1 MPILAKHRCTS
12 SLRDVTIQ
20 NRAISVIIA
29 KGLDVNIDCQTAQE
43 LIPAFLLDDLPAD
56 EQAALRDHLRACAAC
71 RAEADSLR
79 VGTDLLGLA
88 APDAGAP
95 APRVKQRVL
104 GSIQETAKPRATS
117 QPQPRR
123 VITWRWAAVF
133 ASAAMVLLLIVGLG
147 ATSVS
152 LQNQVNQQR
161 ARLDRLTRIQVALQ
175 QFMLDDS
182 LQTIPVTLADPA
194 SSATAAL
201 YVSDNKVAMSV
212 TGLPPL
218 EADSVYQC
226 WWGDPQTGELVPG
239 STFKVDE
246 NGAGVWVWPIPPGGE
261 YTHMT
266 ITQESQPDHPQPTG
280 PVILTAN
287 L

>member
-1 MPILAKHRCTS
+1 
-12 SLRDVTIQ
+12 
-20 NRAISVIIA
+20 
-29 KGLDVNIDCQTAQE
+29 VNIDCQTAQE
-43 LIPAFLLDDLPAD
+43 LIPAFLLDVLEPD
-56 EQAALRDHLRACAAC
+56 EQTALRDHLRTCAAC

-88 APDAGAP
+88 SPDAGAL
-95 APRVKQRVL
+95 APRVKQRVMDV
-104 GSIQETAKPRATS
+104 SHETATPRAAIP
-117 QPQPRR
+117 PQRR
-123 VITWRWAAVF
+123 RTIAWRWAAVF
-133 ASAAMVLLLIVGLG
+133 ASAAALALIVGLG
-147 ATSVS
+147 ATFVS
-152 LQNQVNQQR
+152 LQSQLNQQQT
-161 ARLDRLTRIQVALQ
+161 RLDRLTRIQVALQ
-175 QFMLDDS
+175 QFMLNENI
-182 LQTIPVTLADPA
+182 QTVPVTLADPA
-194 SSATAAL
+194 GSATAAL

-218 EADSVYQC
+218 EGDSVYQC

-239 STFKVDE
+239 TTFKVDE

-266 ITQESQPDHPQPTG
+266 ITRESQPDHPQPTG